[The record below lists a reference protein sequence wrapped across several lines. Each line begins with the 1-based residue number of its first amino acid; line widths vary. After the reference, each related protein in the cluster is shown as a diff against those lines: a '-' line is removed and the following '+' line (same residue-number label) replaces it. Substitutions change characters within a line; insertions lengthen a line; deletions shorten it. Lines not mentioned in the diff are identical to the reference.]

1 MAYKVVSDYTQ
12 GLSTNTNVQ
21 VYVRARPPSAALS
34 NVSPKELEEHFGISK
49 RDPKRIEV
57 KRPGGTGDVGGGGD
71 KEHAFSFDRVY
82 WTDTAQEEIFNTVCK
97 NHIEHC
103 LKGYNSCTFA
113 YGQTGS
119 GKTHTMFGEKQGD
132 IRGLVPRTIEYLFAQ
147 VPRQAVLLKDVKV
160 LILLWR
166 SIFSNTLPSARSF
179 FSLLYSHS
187 ACFLD
192 ASDALHL
199 TKVEVSFLEIY
210 CGKIRDLGRAYRDRM
225 AAALGTTTGG
235 NDAAASGDKAGK
247 GSQGGAYNGG
257 SGLGSAPVTPKVKR
271 SSSAGTAPSSPGVTM
286 RTPYGEAMT
295 SDMYLLQE
303 ARRAETFQRGGAH
316 GGEKYDQR
324 RASVGGISG
333 SENGYS
339 CSGLRIS

>member
-57 KRPGGTGDVGGGGD
+57 KRPGGTGEVGGGGD

-160 LILLWR
+160 LSFTLISMPTSRRFISSSSFQWFNFMLHYNPPTFL
-166 SIFSNTLPSARSF
+166 FSVVPCYL
-179 FSLLYSHS
+179 
-187 ACFLD
+187 
-192 ASDALHL
+192 ALH
-199 TKVEVSFLEIY
+199 
-210 CGKIRDLGRAYRDRM
+210 
-225 AAALGTTTGG
+225 
-235 NDAAASGDKAGK
+235 
-247 GSQGGAYNGG
+247 
-257 SGLGSAPVTPKVKR
+257 
-271 SSSAGTAPSSPGVTM
+271 
-286 RTPYGEAMT
+286 
-295 SDMYLLQE
+295 
-303 ARRAETFQRGGAH
+303 
-316 GGEKYDQR
+316 
-324 RASVGGISG
+324 
-333 SENGYS
+333 
-339 CSGLRIS
+339 